1 MGDSEPLERYV
12 NDPVIN
18 RLTAPENRLYRPE
31 IDYAKAA
38 RLVGL
43 FCLFCFLV
51 AYVIA
56 VVKLRYTAGPWDME
70 VLLYARRV
78 LPFVLLVALAVRS
91 RFILIWFVRLYQ
103 RYASAEIRLRCC
115 FTPSC
120 SEYTIL
126 ALKRYGTVI
135 GGIKSVNRLIRC
147 KAPGGIDYP

>member
-18 RLTAPENRLYRPE
+18 RLTAPENKLYRPE
-31 IDYAKAA
+31 TDYAKAA
-38 RLVGL
+38 RLACL
-43 FCLFCFLV
+43 CCLFCFLV
-51 AYVIA
+51 SYAIA
-56 VVKLRYTAGPWDME
+56 VITLRYTTGPWDVE
-70 VLLYARRV
+70 VTRYAMRV
-78 LPFVLLVALAVRS
+78 FPFVLVVALVVCS

-126 ALKRYGTVI
+126 ALRKYGTVI